1 MIHRQNTTATQHPLT
16 TPQAGRESPR
26 RGTRSQRSAHIETK
40 GASRPTQETRPA
52 AANGEKAIPT
62 ASESIGRQQWNT
74 RQERQTAKHW
84 DAITRQWQHG
94 KLKKRAR
101 TEATTG
107 ANRHKQSVTS
117 QPKITRFLT
126 TTRRAVDRKRG
137 GKRKRDAEPRAQQAH
152 RPTQVQD
159 DTADKETDTD
169 TEEHPVTQD
178 AKRQK
183 IDRTGIG

>member
-1 MIHRQNTTATQHPLT
+1 MTLRCCPGVVVSPATTSDETEPPHT
-16 TPQAGRESPR
+16 DESD
-26 RGTRSQRSAHIETK
+26 
-40 GASRPTQETRPA
+40 
-52 AANGEKAIPT
+52 
-62 ASESIGRQQWNT
+62 RQQQQHM
-74 RQERQTAKHW
+74 RLERQATKHW
-84 DAITRQWQHG
+84 DAITRQWQRG
-94 KLKKRAR
+94 PLKKLTR
-101 TEATTG
+101 TEDTPG

-126 TTRRAVDRKRG
+126 TTRREVDRKRG